1 MNSKILVLIAT
12 LLVAPLCATAQT
24 ELKTVKSAIKA
35 GTKLDEAEK
44 TINECLAKE
53 PYNTDAEYYLT
64 AFEVQKKINEAEN
77 EKAFLKQKYDTL
89 RLFGSIRKM
98 YDYLERLDTLD
109 AKPDEK
115 GKVHP
120 KYRKKSCKE
129 LMVYREN
136 LLVAGKY
143 YFRNGDYNN
152 AYNFLTL
159 YMDCST
165 HPLFESEAMNMD
177 TSRYPRISYYAAT
190 CAHRL
195 HSADK
200 LFANTEL
207 ALTDTANAATVQEYM
222 AESYQL
228 SGDTIQWVEAL
239 KDGVFRHPTSA
250 YFFAHLMDYY
260 SATERYPEALDFA
273 TSMLEIDS
281 TAFHLYAKGLILYYM
296 QDYEGCKTVCR
307 EALTKDS
314 LYADAYF
321 TLGSCWWNQ
330 ADEKRKTL
338 LTAKTGS
345 KQLREGRTQM
355 KEYYEQARGYMEHYR
370 SLRPEERKWAPV
382 LYDIYLNLNMGK
394 EFEEIDTI
402 MNSK

>member
-1 MNSKILVLIAT
+1 MNSKILVFAAA
-12 LLVAPLCATAQT
+12 LLMLPLSVAAQK
-24 ELKTVKSAIKA
+24 ELKTVRSAIKA

-44 TINECLAKE
+44 TVNEYLAKE

-77 EKAFLKQKYDTL
+77 EKAFLKQQYDTL

-109 AKPDEK
+109 ARPDEK

-129 LMVYREN
+129 LMLYREN

-143 YFRNGDYNN
+143 YFRNSDYNN
-152 AYNFLTL
+152 AYHFLTL

-165 HPLFESEAMNMD
+165 HPLFESESKTID
-177 TSRYPRISYYAAT
+177 TSKYPRISYYAAT

-195 HSADK
+195 HSTPK
-200 LFANTEL
+200 LMAVTEQ
-207 ALTDTANAATVQEYM
+207 ALTDTTNAATVQEYI
-222 AESYQL
+222 AESYQE
-228 SGDTIQWVEAL
+228 SGDTTRWVETL
-239 KDGVFRHPTSA
+239 KDGVFRYPASA

-260 SATERYPEALDFA
+260 SATECYPEALDFA
-273 TSMLEIDS
+273 SSMLEIDS

-296 QDYEGCKTVCR
+296 QDYEGCKTLCTD
-307 EALTKDS
+307 ALTKDS
-314 LYADAYF
+314 LYADAHF

-330 ADEKRKTL
+330 ADEKRKSL
-338 LTAKTGS
+338 LTGKHTP
-345 KQLREGRTQM
+345 KQLKEGRTQM
-355 KEYYEQARGYMEHYR
+355 KEYYEQARKYMEQYR
-370 SLRPEERKWAPV
+370 ALRPDEKKWVPV